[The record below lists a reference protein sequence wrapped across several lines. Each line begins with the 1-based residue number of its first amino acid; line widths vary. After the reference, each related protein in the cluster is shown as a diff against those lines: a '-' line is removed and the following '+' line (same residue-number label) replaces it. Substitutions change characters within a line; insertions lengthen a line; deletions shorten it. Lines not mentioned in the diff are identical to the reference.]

1 MQRITVKEYFDY
13 LNKYIDSLSDEE
25 LLKLLEE
32 DEVLDE
38 ALYDDE
44 FCYDFELV
52 PPAATIQEESN
63 HNEIDNEIDVE
74 EKRDYS
80 TFSSYVFQ
88 NDNWMKFK
96 LLVFLMSTR

>member
-32 DEVLDE
+32 DEGLDE
-38 ALYDDE
+38 DLYDDE

-52 PPAATIQEESN
+52 PPAATTQEEPN
-63 HNEIDNEIDVE
+63 HNEIDNEIDIE
-74 EKRDYS
+74 EKRDYY

-88 NDNWMKFK
+88 NDNNISIECIDYILK
-96 LLVFLMSTR
+96 VA